1 MNTHVKL
8 AATRTILLM
17 LLLLS
22 SGCGDKKKKR
32 KPIKLVDHYTILPLD
47 YAGDRPEIST
57 IHEIEVDAERIE
69 LTREY
74 LRLHNNEFYRYL
86 PVANEIT
93 SIRFQPQIVVVHY
106 TSVPTLEEVID
117 TFTPNT
123 IDGSRELIAKNGA
136 LNVGVQFVVDRDGTI
151 YRLYPEN
158 VMSRHVIG
166 LNHVAIGIEN
176 VGNADLDNAETGD
189 KLPLTQE
196 QLVANEK
203 LIRYLGKNY
212 STLRYMI
219 GHHEYRE
226 LEDRKH
232 PAHHLFHEDVVG
244 YRTEKQDPGP
254 AFMRALRKRLKTKTQ
269 K

>member
-1 MNTHVKL
+1 MNTHVFL
-8 AATRTILLM
+8 AATRNTLLLV

-32 KPIKLVDHYTILPLD
+32 KPIKLVDHYTVLPLD
-47 YAGDRPEIST
+47 YGGDKPKISLKY
-57 IHEIEVDAERIE
+57 EIEIDDERID

-86 PVANEIT
+86 PETSDIS

-106 TSVPTLEEVID
+106 TSVPTLKKVIE
-117 TFTPNT
+117 TFAPNK
-123 IDGSRELIAKNGA
+123 IDGSRELVAQNGA
-136 LNVGVQFVVDRDGTI
+136 LNVGVQYVVDRDGTI

-176 VGNADLDNAETGD
+176 VGNADLDSDEAGD

-196 QLVANEK
+196 QLTANEK
-203 LIRYLGKNY
+203 LIRYLGKSY
-212 STLRYMI
+212 ATLRYMI
-219 GHHEYRE
+219 GHMEYRE
-226 LEDRKH
+226 LENRKH
-232 PAHHLFHEDVVG
+232 PAHHLFHEDVAS

-254 AFMRALRKRLKTKTQ
+254 KFMEALRKRLRKTK
-269 K
+269 